1 MKLMRLFVMAFAA
14 AMTFGAA
21 SVPAA
26 HAAGISYGADLGM
39 VSKYVWRGVQQSTG
53 SAVQGDVSA
62 AYGGLTASAW
72 FSNSY
77 ASPAPQYAS
86 NNVVEADWTLDYSG
100 SYGKIGYELGGIDY
114 TYLYDAASNFPE
126 VYAALSYDALIVPS
140 IKVSYT
146 VADSHSKAYLKGDTW
161 VDLGLSTVLP
171 GGVGLSATYSLASWK
186 KDAVYRADTTMWKS
200 GSQLLTLSMSK
211 DYTVAGLTVTPSLNG
226 SIPLVGKDTAG
237 NKDIYGVQA
246 NPEVWVGANIGF

>member
-1 MKLMRLFVMAFAA
+1 MKQLRLFAMGLVALTAA
-14 AMTFGAA
+14 WSAD
-21 SVPAA
+21 VPAA
-26 HAAGISYGADLGM
+26 QAAGMSYGADLGM

-77 ASPAPQYAS
+77 ASGAPQYNG

-100 SYGKIGYELGGIDY
+100 SYGKIGYSLGGIDY

-146 VADSHSKAYLKGDTW
+146 VADSKSKAYLKGDTW
-161 VDLGLSTVLP
+161 VDLGLSTALP

-186 KDAVYRADTTMWKS
+186 KNATYRTDTTMWKS

-211 DYTVAGLTVTPSLNG
+211 DYAVSGLTVTPSLNG
-226 SIPLVGKDTAG
+226 SLPLVGKDAAA
-237 NKDIYGVQA
+237 NKDIYGVKA